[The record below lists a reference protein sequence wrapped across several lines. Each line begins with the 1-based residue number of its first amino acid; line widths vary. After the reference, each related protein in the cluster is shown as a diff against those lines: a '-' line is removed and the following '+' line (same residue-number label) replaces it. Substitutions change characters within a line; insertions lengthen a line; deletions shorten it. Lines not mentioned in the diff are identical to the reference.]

1 MLGLISGILLF
12 LSVAELEAHLQ
23 ADPLYV
29 SPAKI
34 EEVREIIGRSPSSLS
49 DMEALLDYLFSP
61 DHVNF
66 QYAARTVTVEEFLR
80 SGRGNC
86 LSFSLTVVVLLRA
99 LGLQPVFREV
109 DLAPVWSLQGR
120 IVTLNEH
127 LNVAVP
133 VGARTYLI
141 DLVPDVQTLEIRGRI
156 ISDNRARAHFFNN
169 LGASY
174 LARNQLRAAEACFRK
189 ALEWDPTADFA
200 WTNLG
205 AQLAFANRL
214 REAEKAYLKAL
225 RLDPDNLAAMS
236 NLVLVYRRLG
246 KSAKAAAYERRVREF
261 QAKNPYHHYALALQ
275 ELYAHRFLAAVRHL
289 ERAIQLRK
297 DEARFYF
304 TLAKAYAHLGREEDL
319 IRALKEAARFATSD
333 EERLRYEEKLARL
346 ALVANPQ

>member
-1 MLGLISGILLF
+1 MLGLISGFLLF
-12 LSVAELEAHLQ
+12 LGVAELEAHLQ
-23 ADPLYV
+23 ADPLYAP
-29 SPAKI
+29 PARI
-34 EEVREIIGRSPSSLS
+34 EEVRRIVGRSPSSLS
-49 DMEALLDYLFSP
+49 EIEALLDYLFSP

-66 QYAARTVTVEEFLR
+66 QYSTRTVTVEEFLR

-86 LSFSLTVVVLLRA
+86 LTFSLTVVILLRA

-141 DLVPDVQTLEIRGRI
+141 DLVPNVQTLEIRGRI
-156 ISDNRARAHFFNN
+156 ISDDRARAHFFNN
-169 LGASY
+169 LGAAY
-174 LARNQLRAAEACFRK
+174 LANSQLRAAEACFRK

-205 AQLAFANRL
+205 AELAFANRL

-225 RLDPDNLAAMS
+225 RLNPDNLAAMS
-236 NLVLVYRRLG
+236 NLVLVYRRMG
-246 KSAKAAAYERRVREF
+246 KTAKATAYERRVREF
-261 QAKNPYHHYALALQ
+261 QAKNPYHHYALALK
-275 ELYAHRFLAAVRHL
+275 ELYENRYPAALQHL
-289 ERAIQLRK
+289 ERAIELKR

-319 IRALKEAARFATSD
+319 IDALRRAAEFATSD

-346 ALVANPQ
+346 ALAAHPR